1 MNFATSNEQRVNFA
15 TGNEQRVKS
24 YALVNLN
31 LILKLRLFQYC
42 LASMCTALVNNSKR
56 PEEITYNSAAIL
68 TSIKFGN
75 SVW

>member
-1 MNFATSNEQRVNFA
+1 MNFA

-24 YALVNLN
+24 YASVNLN
-31 LILKLRLFQYC
+31 LILKLRLFQYFF
-42 LASMCTALVNNSKR
+42 ASPCTALVNNSKR
-56 PEEITYNSAAIL
+56 PEKITYNSAAIL